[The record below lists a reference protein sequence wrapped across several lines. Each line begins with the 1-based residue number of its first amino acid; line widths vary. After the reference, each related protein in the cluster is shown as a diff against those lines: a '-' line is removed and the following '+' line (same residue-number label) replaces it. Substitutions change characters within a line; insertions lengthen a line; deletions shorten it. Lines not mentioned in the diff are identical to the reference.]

1 MKDIDNINESKR
13 LKINQFSRI
22 FDIVTPSFCFDDCVA
37 TYALSIAQDYEKMY
51 LSSLQD
57 GFFWDDS
64 MEDSIGNH
72 YKSETRMKENLKKYV
87 GIQIKE
93 YNFKFHEAYP
103 IIYNRLLKGAIV
115 CVEMLGYWCPWDWRY
130 KVEKKGS
137 HAFFL
142 SEYDEEKKEFV
153 CVDPYYNKENIR
165 ISVEHIE
172 KGFVSFSVYSYS
184 PVESNK
190 NNIELLKDSLS
201 TIMTGGWNQS
211 ICELEG
217 IIRKNFDLHKEV
229 IDYENLEQY
238 SMEEIQSN
246 TKLNDV
252 LMDISH
258 NRVRFAA
265 LLRKLAEQEKEY
277 KEVLLLYANELI
289 DIAEKWEMS
298 RMLLMKKIYLKK
310 QQGISDFFADKIKD
324 VATSEKI
331 LLESI
336 CHSLK
341 QEKMQVIEN
350 EKNIMIQENGELFYI
365 DLLPYCNNVGIGS
378 KKKDFEADL
387 NGLKEYFIAE
397 YFPSGIVCVEDTMSF
412 HIPKKDNGIC
422 DNISCRSQKIDIKT
436 DYYNHMYILGCSE
449 WGTYSDTIMLLYEDD
464 SIAKFKIV
472 MADWLPNYLE
482 KENSSVAYQS
492 KKIIRNLDNFGENEE
507 ECYIY
512 AKKISMPI
520 RKPIKAIILPECATI
535 HIFAISMRKASK

>member
-1 MKDIDNINESKR
+1 MNETKD
-13 LKINQFSRI
+13 LKINQFSRM
-22 FDIVTPSFCFDDCVA
+22 FDILTPSFCFDDCVA
-37 TYALSIAQDYEKMY
+37 TYALSVDEDYEKMY

-57 GFFWDDS
+57 GFLWDDS

-72 YKSETRMKENLKKYV
+72 YKSETRMIENLKKYV

-93 YNFKFHEAYP
+93 YNIKFHEAYP
-103 IIYNRLLKGAIV
+103 IIYNRLSKGATV
-115 CVEMLGYWCPWDWRY
+115 CVEILGYWCPWDWRY
-130 KVEKKGS
+130 GVEKKGS

-153 CVDPYYNKENIR
+153 CVDPYYNKEDIR
-165 ISVEHIE
+165 ISVEYIE
-172 KGFVSFSVYSYS
+172 KGFVSFSVYSYL
-184 PVESNK
+184 PVKNNK
-190 NNIELLKDSLS
+190 SNIELLKDSLS
-201 TIMTGGWNQS
+201 AVMTGGWNQS
-211 ICELEG
+211 ICELDE

-246 TKLNDV
+246 TKLNAV

-258 NRVRFAA
+258 NRVRFAT
-265 LLRKLAEQEKEY
+265 LLRKLAEQENGY
-277 KEVLLLYANELI
+277 KEVLRLYAKKLV

-298 RMLLMKKIYLKK
+298 RMLLMKKIYLKR

-331 LLESI
+331 LLKSI
-336 CHSLK
+336 YHSLE
-341 QEKMQVIEN
+341 QEEMLVIEN
-350 EKNIMIQENGELFYI
+350 EKNIMIREDGELLYI

-378 KKKDFEADL
+378 KEKDFEADF

-397 YFPSGIVCVEDTMSF
+397 YFPGGIFCAEDGMSF
-412 HIPKKDNGIC
+412 HIPQKENGIC
-422 DNISCRSQKIDIKT
+422 DNISCRSQKIDIKVG
-436 DYYNHMYILGCSE
+436 YYSNMYILGCSE
-449 WGTYSDTIMLLYEDD
+449 WGTYSDTITFLYEDD

-482 KENSSVAYQS
+482 KENGSVAYQS
-492 KKIIRNLDNFGENEE
+492 KKIVHNSDDSGENEE

-512 AKKISMPI
+512 TQKISMPM

-535 HIFAISMRKASK
+535 HIFAISMRAVSK